1 MPTLLVIRVGTGGG
15 DAKLYLTLTKN
26 LFWLSRFLIS
36 LAPTHFQFAF
46 DATGSDD
53 RMSQLKPNKGAGGG
67 GWGLGLHG
75 L

>member
-1 MPTLLVIRVGTGGG
+1 MYNTQPVCIISIC
-15 DAKLYLTLTKN
+15 
-26 LFWLSRFLIS
+26 LSRFLKS

-67 GWGLGLHG
+67 GWGLGLHD